1 MLFWNLNKFVYSDI
15 TFVLYFFKMNSPV
28 SPKSTFIDYSGDAKK
43 CYDGYLVADLFFYIT
58 KSRVLISKDF
68 ML

>member
-1 MLFWNLNKFVYSDI
+1 
-15 TFVLYFFKMNSPV
+15 MNSPV
-28 SPKSTFIDYSGDAKK
+28 SPKSTFLDYSGDAKK
-43 CYDGYLVADLFFYIT
+43 CYDGYLVADLFLYIT